1 MKPQDTLKA
10 VDAQLKKM
18 QEMKTKYVAVG
29 VLASEATGRIYENG
43 VNVLQ
48 VAAIH
53 EYGLGPSPE
62 RSFLRAPQELRQK
75 ELKNFINIQLEKVL
89 DGRSVSQGLGLIGV
103 YAVNLSQQAF
113 DTSGFG
119 SWPALSSSTINSKG
133 SSKPLID
140 TGTLKNSVTWEIR

>member
-1 MKPQDTLKA
+1 MKPQDALKA
-10 VDAQLKKM
+10 VEDHLKKM
-18 QEMKTKYVAVG
+18 KDMKTKYVAVG
-29 VLASEATGRIYENG
+29 VLANEATGRIYENG

-53 EYGLGPSPE
+53 EYGLGSSPE
-62 RSFLRAPQELRQK
+62 RSFLRAPQELKQK

-89 DGRSVSQGLGLIGV
+89 DGRSVSQGLGLIGT
-103 YAVNLSQQAF
+103 YATNLSQEAF

-119 SWPALSSSTINSKG
+119 SWPALSTSTVNNKG

-140 TGTLKNSVTWEIR
+140 TGTLKNSISWEIR